1 MQRQRAR
8 RLRWWRICGRGI
20 GVGGRG
26 ERGGVHFDGD
36 VRGEVM
42 ESLRPEGLSYRLV
55 GGAEWQWH
63 FDAGF
68 VLSGH

>member
-1 MQRQRAR
+1 MY
-8 RLRWWRICGRGI
+8 
-20 GVGGRG
+20 
-26 ERGGVHFDGD
+26 E
-36 VRGEVM
+36 VRVM